1 MTRPI
6 GYVEV
11 VATAAVGPS
20 LISQLQ
26 NERNFMGVDQLG
38 MNGAIELPVTSY
50 EQGRE
55 ATDQAIASLQDFV
68 DSRGDELGGAF
79 DAGLAA
85 VGAQLSQLRANID
98 ASTLRNT
105 NQPFAD
111 EIAATSSAC

>member
-1 MTRPI
+1 
-6 GYVEV
+6 
-11 VATAAVGPS
+11 
-20 LISQLQ
+20 
-26 NERNFMGVDQLG
+26 MGVDQLG

-55 ATDQAIASLQDFV
+55 ATDQAITTAGL
-68 DSRGDELGGAF
+68 RRLAHDEPGGAF

-98 ASTLRNT
+98 ASTPPKGLT

-111 EIAATSSAC
+111 EMFTQYTDIIRG